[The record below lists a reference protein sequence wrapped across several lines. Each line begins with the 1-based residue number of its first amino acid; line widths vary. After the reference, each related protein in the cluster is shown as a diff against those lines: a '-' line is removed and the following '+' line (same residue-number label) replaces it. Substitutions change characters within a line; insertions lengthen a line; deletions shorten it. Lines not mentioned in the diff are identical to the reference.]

1 MTSSLRS
8 FPRPLLVADG
18 NLEII
23 DYSSRVLHI
32 LGLREPEPGSGC
44 DTLTRFVGEE
54 QELGDDLALA
64 TARLTRAGEEET
76 LRWNWR
82 QRTYDVTISA
92 LADNDQFL
100 VMFDDASDQV
110 MTEEIQLNAR
120 HYLEHIRGDITVGVV
135 VLNEKLRITS
145 INRHMLALAAQA
157 GHDLDLVEAIG
168 SLPADSFPTA
178 WGRQVQELSADV
190 VATGEPSH
198 EVEHAFSAEA
208 ASGSGPQP
216 LVITT
221 AVTPLRNRLRQLT
234 GAIVISTDITERR
247 RLEGEVVR
255 MEKLA
260 TVGQM
265 VVTLNHEINN
275 PLGIISTNA
284 QALRLLNRDFDDKT
298 TKKLVTIEE
307 QVKRISA
314 VTERLRSMDEITS
327 EEYIAKGPQMIDV
340 WGDSPSPGNERGEG
354 V

>member
-1 MTSSLRS
+1 VTSSLRS

-32 LGLREPEPGSGC
+32 LGLREPETGSGC

-100 VMFDDASDQV
+100 VMFDDVSDQV

-208 ASGSGPQP
+208 ASGAARSHWSSPPQSPRYETASGSSPVPSSYRRTSRNAAASKGKWYAWKSSP
-216 LVITT
+216 L
-221 AVTPLRNRLRQLT
+221 
-234 GAIVISTDITERR
+234 
-247 RLEGEVVR
+247 
-255 MEKLA
+255 
-260 TVGQM
+260 
-265 VVTLNHEINN
+265 
-275 PLGIISTNA
+275 LG
-284 QALRLLNRDFDDKT
+284 R
-298 TKKLVTIEE
+298 
-307 QVKRISA
+307 
-314 VTERLRSMDEITS
+314 
-327 EEYIAKGPQMIDV
+327 
-340 WGDSPSPGNERGEG
+340 WW
-354 V
+354 